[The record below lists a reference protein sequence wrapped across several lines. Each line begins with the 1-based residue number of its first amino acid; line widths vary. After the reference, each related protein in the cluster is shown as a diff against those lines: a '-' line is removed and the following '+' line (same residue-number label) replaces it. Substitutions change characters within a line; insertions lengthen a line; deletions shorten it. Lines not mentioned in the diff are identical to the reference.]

1 VSAPR
6 VIAAFPGTGKTFA
19 AGRDHRL
26 LDSDSSR
33 FSWGTPGVVFVEHP
47 AGQHPKPQLYYAVG
61 CTAAALYR
69 SLRRRTGFVPRIE
82 FTTSGHWKLVATG
95 SGKQP
100 KPRWGKHGGG
110 KTWEQ
115 VRETY
120 GVLSWA
126 RVNGYTGEERDCWD
140 DADALAMA
148 ECARRDV
155 AIRMAG

>member
-1 VSAPR
+1 MLVGAMLN
-6 VIAAFPGTGKTFA
+6 
-19 AGRDHRL
+19 AGIPA
-26 LDSDSSR
+26 
-33 FSWGTPGVVFVEHP
+33 PGVVFVEHP